1 MLRPDT
7 PVHTHHVNVRL
18 RQAAVYISLDSTY
31 EPVSLPA
38 ACIYYQAYMWNA
50 KCLARWENKESY
62 ISRPGFLSE
71 PSLLTKFGKPA
82 RWIHAARNRQACVVK
97 YCIDKRACPQR
108 AVISGAF
115 SKGSPSV
122 GVGGISQPGL
132 SLFKNV
138 TRE

>member
-7 PVHTHHVNVRL
+7 PVHTHNVNVRL

-38 ACIYYQAYMWNA
+38 ACIYYQAYMWNT
-50 KCLARWENKESY
+50 KIITRWENKESY
-62 ISRPGFLSE
+62 ISRLGSLLQ
-71 PSLLTKFGKPA
+71 PSLLIKFSKPA
-82 RWIHAARNRQACVVK
+82 RRINAARNRQACVVK

-108 AVISGAF
+108 TVISGAF

-122 GVGGISQPGL
+122 GVGGIA
-132 SLFKNV
+132 
-138 TRE
+138 

>member
-7 PVHTHHVNVRL
+7 PVHTHNVNVRL

-31 EPVSLPA
+31 EPVGVPA
-38 ACIYYQAYMWNA
+38 ACIYYQAYMWNT
-50 KCLARWENKESY
+50 KIITRWENKESY

-71 PSLLTKFGKPA
+71 PSLLVKLRHAA

-97 YCIDKRACPQR
+97 YCIDKRASPNG

-122 GVGGISQPGL
+122 NVGGIA
-132 SLFKNV
+132 
-138 TRE
+138 